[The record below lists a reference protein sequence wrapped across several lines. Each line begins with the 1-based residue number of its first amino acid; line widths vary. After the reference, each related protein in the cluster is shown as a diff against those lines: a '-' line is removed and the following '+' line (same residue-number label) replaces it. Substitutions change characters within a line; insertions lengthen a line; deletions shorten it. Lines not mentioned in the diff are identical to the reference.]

1 MRPGASPQS
10 RRYVFTGPGEVSSL
24 VTDPPGTPV
33 TPCSIMIIR
42 KGEERRKKREKFYI
56 YSDDTHTNNMVTHL
70 YGHTH
75 TTPSHTT
82 LSHTTLS
89 HTHNSFTQSVFHHL
103 LYQPCLSHTIF
114 TLCFVEEADMRG
126 SLVLYLFSIIQLDGE
141 TCPSLVCQKRFKL
154 HVCLAIHPDLRAFC
168 RFFLVVV
175 FKRKFRSMC
184 SPTISEVRPR
194 HLESLGCASKSLRNE
209 DTPLVE
215 IGMRNP
221 ILNANWIRF
230 LLDSSSNPVKHL
242 NAMVLPKSV
251 RFAGLPFFLPKNL
264 TQHDDLFVL
273 EYFGRLWI

>member
-1 MRPGASPQS
+1 MVKHVLLWYVKNASNCTFAWQ
-10 RRYVFTGPGEVSSL
+10 
-24 VTDPPGTPV
+24 
-33 TPCSIMIIR
+33 
-42 KGEERRKKREKFYI
+42 
-56 YSDDTHTNNMVTHL
+56 
-70 YGHTH
+70 
-75 TTPSHTT
+75 
-82 LSHTTLS
+82 
-89 HTHNSFTQSVFHHL
+89 FTQICGRFAVF
-103 LYQPCLSHTIF
+103 F
-114 TLCFVEEADMRG
+114 
-126 SLVLYLFSIIQLDGE
+126 
-141 TCPSLVCQKRFKL
+141 
-154 HVCLAIHPDLRAFC
+154 
-168 RFFLVVV
+168 VVV

>member
-1 MRPGASPQS
+1 MVKHVLLWYVKNASNCTFAWQ
-10 RRYVFTGPGEVSSL
+10 
-24 VTDPPGTPV
+24 
-33 TPCSIMIIR
+33 
-42 KGEERRKKREKFYI
+42 
-56 YSDDTHTNNMVTHL
+56 
-70 YGHTH
+70 
-75 TTPSHTT
+75 
-82 LSHTTLS
+82 
-89 HTHNSFTQSVFHHL
+89 FTQICGRFAVF
-103 LYQPCLSHTIF
+103 
-114 TLCFVEEADMRG
+114 
-126 SLVLYLFSIIQLDGE
+126 
-141 TCPSLVCQKRFKL
+141 
-154 HVCLAIHPDLRAFC
+154 
-168 RFFLVVV
+168 FFVVV

-251 RFAGLPFFLPKNL
+251 RFAGLPFFPPKNL

>member
-1 MRPGASPQS
+1 
-10 RRYVFTGPGEVSSL
+10 
-24 VTDPPGTPV
+24 
-33 TPCSIMIIR
+33 
-42 KGEERRKKREKFYI
+42 
-56 YSDDTHTNNMVTHL
+56 MVTHL

-168 RFFLVVV
+168 RFFLSL
-175 FKRKFRSMC
+175 FSREN
-184 SPTISEVRPR
+184 SEVCVRP
-194 HLESLGCASKSLRNE
+194 
-209 DTPLVE
+209 P
-215 IGMRNP
+215 
-221 ILNANWIRF
+221 F
-230 LLDSSSNPVKHL
+230 LKFDLDIWNHSD
-242 NAMVLPKSV
+242 VLPN
-251 RFAGLPFFLPKNL
+251 P
-264 TQHDDLFVL
+264 
-273 EYFGRLWI
+273 